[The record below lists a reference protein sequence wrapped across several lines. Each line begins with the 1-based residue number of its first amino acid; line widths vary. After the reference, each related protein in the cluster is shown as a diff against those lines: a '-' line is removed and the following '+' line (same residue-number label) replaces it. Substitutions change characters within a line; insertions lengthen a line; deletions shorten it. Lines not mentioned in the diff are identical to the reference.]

1 MRYIKATGLM
11 LLAAS
16 TVVGTISPAQ
26 AYKYGVNARQ
36 QRQQDR
42 IYNGVANGSLNPRG
56 AARLEQQQYALNQ
69 REARLRQG
77 GLTPAERYK
86 LETQQN
92 RLSQNIYKQK
102 HDGQGFNPGP
112 APGPAPGPV
121 PGPLPGP
128 GLNPAHSLYDINKT
142 QINQQ
147 NRIYNG
153 IHSGQLSPQE
163 AARLSNQQARFDA
176 REAQMRADGLTMQER
191 YKLDR
196 QQDRL
201 SRNIYNQ
208 KHDGQGMPLPNPI
221 PPQ

>member
-42 IYNGVANGSLNPRG
+42 IYNGVANGSLNPRE
-56 AARLEQQQYALNQ
+56 AARLERQQYALNQ

-112 APGPAPGPV
+112 GPGPS
-121 PGPLPGP
+121 PGP
-128 GLNPAHSLYDINKT
+128 GPNPAHSLYDINKT

-153 IHSGQLSPQE
+153 IQSGQLSPQE

-208 KHDGQGMPLPNPI
+208 KHDGQGIPLPNPI